1 MKTMSRLLARC
12 GLAAAALLAG
22 ASALQAAPL
31 VYRLTPP
38 STLFSFND
46 ALPPYIAR
54 FLPGQFFDLQCTV
67 APDSGQTITGVQ
79 FFVDD
84 VLVTGT
90 VSSTAATVSTI
101 TSVVASVAVNVA
113 TPANTRVFT
122 LRHYATNTAGVHTL
136 KVVATQSD
144 TQTVQ
149 ASGNFEIQAI
159 NSVGRRAKN
168 IIILIGDGMGAA
180 HRTAARIMSKGV
192 QMGKAVDKLA
202 MDKFPVT
209 GMVETSSL
217 NSIVPDSA
225 PGASCYSTGNK
236 GNNNQ
241 LSVFPDDTT
250 ANFDNPRI
258 ETIGEYLARTGGK
271 SLGII
276 TTADV
281 FDATPAAFG
290 PHSQARSAGQGIC
303 DQYLDEIVPYAN
315 LKVLMGGGR
324 KWFLPNTTVGSAR
337 STSSSNDGALPA
349 ELATAWSRPVGSI
362 DAGRDL
368 LADFQT
374 AGFTYAPDRTALN
387 GISNSTD
394 KLLGLF
400 TFSNMNV
407 AKDKIDGRRNVSNAT
422 LGAPVVSAYG
432 FPDQPML
439 DEMTD
444 KALQVLSKNLN
455 GFVLMI
461 EGASI
466 DKQAHNMDTERS
478 IQDVIEFDNAV
489 EKCRQFQ
496 IANPDTLVIIT
507 ADHECGGMSVIGG
520 STVNNSTLITR
531 STAGAGTVTISG
543 TAMTVSTNLASR
555 NAVGTYE
562 NAGFPQYPLSGD
574 GYPIST
580 DPDFKMIIGY
590 AANADRNEDWL
601 TNPLPLRDSQQ
612 PTTSTSYGAIVS
624 LLPNLPINRDT
635 TGGTFITGQVPDT
648 TAVHTANDI
657 PLSALGRG
665 SVLFTGYMDNT
676 DVFFKIMQ
684 ATLGGSN

>member
-1 MKTMSRLLARC
+1 MKLMSRLLASC
-12 GLAAAALLAG
+12 GLAAALLAG
-22 ASALQAAPL
+22 AALQAAPT

-46 ALPPYIAR
+46 ALPPIIAR

-79 FFVDD
+79 FFVDNIA
-84 VLVTGT
+84 VTGT
-90 VSSTAATVSTI
+90 VSNTAATVTTI
-101 TSVVASVAVNVA
+101 TNVVASVAVNIA
-113 TPANTRVFT
+113 TPTNTQVFS
-122 LRHYATNTAGVHTL
+122 LRHYANNTAGVHTL
-136 KVVATQSD
+136 KVIATQSD
-144 TQTVQ
+144 AQTVQ
-149 ASGNFEIQAI
+149 ASGNFEVQAI
-159 NSVGRRAKN
+159 NTVGRRAKN

-209 GMVETSSL
+209 GMVETASL

-241 LSVFPDDTT
+241 LNVFPDDTL
-250 ANFDNPRI
+250 ADFDNPRV
-258 ETIGEYLARTGGK
+258 ETIGEFLARTGGK

-290 PHSQARSAGQGIC
+290 PHTAVRADGTGIC
-303 DQYLDEIVPYAN
+303 DQYLDEIVPFAN

-324 KWFLPNTTVGSAR
+324 KWFLPNTTIGSGR
-337 STSSSNDGALPA
+337 TSGTDSVLPA
-349 ELATAWSRPVGSI
+349 DIANAWGRPVGAL
-362 DAGRDL
+362 DPTRDL
-368 LADFQT
+368 LSDFQT
-374 AGFTYAPDRTALN
+374 AGFTYAPDRTSLN
-387 GISNSTD
+387 AISNSTD
-394 KLLGLF
+394 KLIGLF

-407 AKDKIDGRRNVSNAT
+407 AKDKIDGRRNNQAAALSNT
-422 LGAPVVSAYG
+422 VVGAYG

-439 DEMTD
+439 DEMAD

-466 DKQAHNMDTERS
+466 DKQSHNMDPERS
-478 IQDVIEFDNAV
+478 IEDVIEFDNAV

-507 ADHECGGMSVIGG
+507 ADHECGGLSVIG
-520 STVNNSTLITR
+520 SSMVTNASLTTR
-531 STAGAGTVTISG
+531 AASGGGA
-543 TAMTVSTNLASR
+543 AQLRTNV
-555 NAVGTYE
+555 VGTFD
-562 NAGFPQYPLSGD
+562 NAKFPQYPLNAD
-574 GYPIST
+574 GYPTST
-580 DPDFKMIIGY
+580 DVDFKMLIGW

-612 PTTSTSYGAIVS
+612 PTSGTPYGSIVS
-624 LLPNLPINRDT
+624 TLPNLPINRDT
-635 TGGTFITGQVPDT
+635 AGAFAITGQIADT
-648 TAVHTANDI
+648 TAAHTANDI

-676 DVFFKIMQ
+676 DVFFKMMQ

>member
-1 MKTMSRLLARC
+1 MKTMSCLLVRC
-12 GLAAAALLAG
+12 GLATAALLAG
-22 ASALQAAPL
+22 ASALSAAPV

-46 ALPPYIAR
+46 ALPPIIAR

-67 APDSGQTITGVQ
+67 SPDAGQTIAGVQ
-79 FFVDD
+79 FLVDN
-84 VLVTGT
+84 VAVTGS
-90 VSSTAATVSTI
+90 VASTPATVSTI
-101 TSVVASVAVNVA
+101 TNVVGSVAINIA
-113 TPANTRVFT
+113 TPANTQVFT

-136 KVVATQSD
+136 KVVVTQSD
-144 TQTVQ
+144 AQTVN

-159 NSVGRRAKN
+159 NTVGRRAKN
-168 IIILIGDGMGAA
+168 IIILIGDGMGSS
-180 HRTAARIMSKGV
+180 HRTAARIMGKGV

-217 NSIVPDSA
+217 NSIVTDSA

-241 LSVFPDDTT
+241 LNVFPDDTT
-250 ANFDNPRI
+250 TTFDNPRV

-290 PHSQARSAGQGIC
+290 PHTSARANGTGIC
-303 DQYLDEIVPYAN
+303 DQYLDEIVPFAN

-324 KWFLPNTTVGSAR
+324 KWFLPSTTVGSAR
-337 STSSSNDGALPA
+337 TSGSDSVLPA
-349 ELATAWSRPVGSI
+349 ELATAWGRPVGAL
-362 DAGRDL
+362 DVNRDL
-368 LADFQT
+368 LGDFQT
-374 AGFTYAPDRTALN
+374 AGFTYAPDRTSLN
-387 GISNSTD
+387 GIANSTD

-407 AKDKIDGRRNVSNAT
+407 AKDKIDGRRNNSVST
-422 LGAPVVSAYG
+422 LSNTVVGAYG

-439 DEMTD
+439 DEMAD

-466 DKQAHNMDTERS
+466 DKQAHNMDTERM
-478 IQDVIEFDNAV
+478 IEDTIEFDNAV
-489 EKCRQFQ
+489 ERCRQFQ

-507 ADHECGGMSVIGG
+507 ADHECAGVAIIGA
-520 STVNNSTLITR
+520 STV
-531 STAGAGTVTISG
+531 
-543 TAMTVSTNLASR
+543 TNANLLTKTSSNIRAV
-555 NAVGTYE
+555 VGTFDL
-562 NAGFPQYPLSGD
+562 AGFPQYPLSGD
-574 GYPIST
+574 GYPTTT
-580 DPDFKMIIGY
+580 DPDFKMLIGY

-612 PTTSTSYGAIVS
+612 PTSGTPYGSIVS
-624 LLPNLPINRDT
+624 LLPNLPTNRDT
-635 TGGTFITGQVPDT
+635 TNGFVVTGQVNDT
-648 TAVHTANDI
+648 TAAHTAGDI

-676 DVFFKIMQ
+676 DVFFKMMQ